1 MNDITC
7 EEQYVAEWNQ
17 YNATTYC
24 VLALTFVNLIVVRC
38 YFSRGV
44 RVTAEKYQNAAM
56 ATGFLGLIKIGAG
69 IYLLFNYPVC
79 PSGCRCVQI
88 VTWYP
93 YLAIFLGI
101 VWILRAMAW
110 INRAKSFTGLPVA
123 QPVAQPVVGT
133 AVGTAVVGNTAETGA
148 YTVMK

>member
-7 EEQYVAEWNQ
+7 EEQYVSEFNQ
-17 YNATTYC
+17 YNATAYC

-56 ATGFLGLIKIGAG
+56 VTGVLGLIKIGAG
-69 IYLLFNYPVC
+69 IYLLSNYPVC
-79 PSGCRCVQI
+79 PSGCRCVHF

-110 INRAKSFTGLPVA
+110 RNRAKSFTDLPVA
-123 QPVAQPVVGT
+123 QPVAQPV
-133 AVGTAVVGNTAETGA
+133 VGTAVVGNTAETGA

>member
-69 IYLLFNYPVC
+69 IYLLCSYPVC
-79 PSGCRCVQI
+79 PSGCSCIQFF
-88 VTWYP
+88 TGYP

-110 INRAKSFTGLPVA
+110 RNRAKSYTNLPVA
-123 QPVAQPVVGT
+123 QPV
-133 AVGTAVVGNTAETGA
+133 VGTAVVGNTAETGA

>member
-7 EEQYVAEWNQ
+7 EEQYVSEWKQ

-56 ATGFLGLIKIGAG
+56 VTGFLGLIKIGAG
-69 IYLLFNYPVC
+69 IYLLSNYPVC
-79 PSGCRCVQI
+79 PSGCRCVHF
-88 VTWYP
+88 VSWYP

-101 VWILRAMAW
+101 MWILRGLAW
-110 INRAKSFTGLPVA
+110 RNRAKNYTELPVA
-123 QPVAQPVVGT
+123 QPIV
-133 AVGTAVVGNTAETGA
+133 TAVVGGTAQTGA